1 MPADTSVSPLLTS
14 GVTSS
19 ARGESTVSPTETQT
33 ANVVAVPETQS
44 TGAAKSVR
52 APQRNQRHRKRRWL
66 PWLGAAIV
74 LALIVAGL
82 WPKPL
87 PVEMAEASVG
97 TLRATVNEEGKT
109 RIKNRFVVSAPVAG
123 QLRRIPFKA
132 GAEIKAGEVVAVIDP
147 LAPGILDARTRAA
160 AEARRDTAAAN
171 LERANVQ
178 HRFALS
184 ELRRAEKLAADQT
197 LSAQEFETA
206 QWRENTA
213 IKEKAAAESALRQ
226 AEVELAEFAGGSAT
240 SAATRSPI
248 EVKAPV
254 SGRVLRLFE
263 ESSRAV
269 TTGTPLMELGDPA
282 DLEVVVETLSRDG
295 ASIQPGTRVLLEH
308 WGGET
313 PLEARVRLVEP
324 AAFTK
329 VSALGVEEQ
338 RVNVVADIVTPVEQ
352 RRSLGDNF
360 RVEARIV
367 VWETG
372 RTLKVPSGALFR
384 RGSDWAAF
392 VVSEGRA
399 QFRSVKVGRTSGTE
413 TQVLEGLKEGEQ
425 VILYPGDRIQPGQRI
440 RRIQV

>member
-1 MPADTSVSPLLTS
+1 MPPIDTP
-14 GVTSS
+14 S
-19 ARGESTVSPTETQT
+19 ARRESTVSPPETQT
-33 ANVVAVPETQS
+33 SNVSAVSDSPS
-44 TGAAKSVR
+44 SSAAKRPV
-52 APQRNQRHRKRRWL
+52 PRNNQGHRRRRWL
-66 PWLGAAIV
+66 PWLGAATV
-74 LALIVAGL
+74 LGAIVAGL

-87 PVEMAEASVG
+87 AVEMAAATVG
-97 TLRATVNEEGKT
+97 ALRATVNEEGKT
-109 RIKNRFVVSAPVAG
+109 RIKNRYIVSAPVAG

-132 GAEIKAGEVVAVIDP
+132 GAEIRAGDIVAVIDP
-147 LAPGILDARTRAA
+147 LAPVILDARTRAA

-184 ELRRAEKLAADQT
+184 ERNRAEKLAADQT
-197 LSAQEFETA
+197 LSVQELENA
-206 QWRENTA
+206 QWRETTA
-213 IKEKAAAESALRQ
+213 AKEKEAAESALRQ
-226 AEVELAEFAGGSAT
+226 AEVELAEFSGAAST
-240 SAATRSPI
+240 SDTARSPI
-248 EVKAPV
+248 EVKAPT

-263 ESSRAV
+263 ESSRAL
-269 TTGTPLMELGDPA
+269 TTGTPLMEIGDPA

-295 ASIQPGTRVLLEH
+295 ASITPGTRVLLEH
-308 WGGET
+308 WGGEA

-367 VWETG
+367 AWETDG
-372 RTLKVPSGALFR
+372 TLKVPSGALFR

-392 VVSEGRA
+392 VFSDGRA
-399 QFRSVKVGRTSGTE
+399 QLRPVKAGRTSGTE

-425 VILYPGDRIQPGQRI
+425 VILYPGDRIQPGQRVK
-440 RRIQV
+440 RIQV